1 LHYRPEGRKKG
12 NLPVR
17 DGVLPVETGGKIM
30 TAESMALL
38 IPVVSIIA
46 VFTFVAIAA
55 WSENRR
61 KERETFH
68 RHETYRKM
76 MDHPGDSADAV
87 LQLMRHRESQ
97 EQARRIEGLRLGGMI
112 TFVAGIGAMILLY
125 FLVADEPV
133 YLAGIIPA
141 LIGLVLMLYGFL
153 MAKKPEPGQQVP
165 RS

>member
-1 LHYRPEGRKKG
+1 
-12 NLPVR
+12 
-17 DGVLPVETGGKIM
+17 M
-30 TAESMALL
+30 TVESMALL

-61 KERETFH
+61 RERETFH

-76 MDHPGDSADAV
+76 MDHPGESTDAV

-97 EQARRIEGLRLGGMI
+97 EQRRRIEGLRLGGMI
-112 TFVAGIGAMILLY
+112 TFVAGIGALILLY
-125 FLVADEPV
+125 FLVPDEPV

-141 LIGLVLMLYGFL
+141 LIGLVLSIYGFFL
-153 MAKKPEPGQQVP
+153 SEKPDSDQAGP